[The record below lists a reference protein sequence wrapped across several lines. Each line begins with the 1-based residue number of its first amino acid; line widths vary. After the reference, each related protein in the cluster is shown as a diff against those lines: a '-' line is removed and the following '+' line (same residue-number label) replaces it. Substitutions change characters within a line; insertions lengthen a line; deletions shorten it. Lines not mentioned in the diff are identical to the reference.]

1 MELWTAF
8 SDFLQPSNSH
18 AHGVMGRVKRGDRG
32 KIGMKEEKLGMDL
45 ARRGNKGEGE
55 YEEGERKRRKAER
68 DERERES

>member
-32 KIGMKEEKLGMDL
+32 KIGMKEEK
-45 ARRGNKGEGE
+45 
-55 YEEGERKRRKAER
+55 
-68 DERERES
+68 